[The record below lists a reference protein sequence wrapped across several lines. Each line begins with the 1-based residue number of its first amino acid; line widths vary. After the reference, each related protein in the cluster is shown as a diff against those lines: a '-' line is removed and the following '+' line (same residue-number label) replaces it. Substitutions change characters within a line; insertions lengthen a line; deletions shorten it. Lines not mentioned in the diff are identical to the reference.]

1 MYIVENIGIFVLW
14 NIKKDLLFGVK
25 KNKNWKLI
33 DYLVILGNSNKFKMI
48 VKVKL
53 FCKII

>member
-14 NIKKDLLFGVK
+14 NVKKDLLLGVK

-53 FCKII
+53 FCKIV